1 MANPNLIST
10 TAIYSKTAFITPNTT
25 ATIIVA
31 NAANSNQVYKVS
43 TIMVTNTFTSSIN
56 INIDVLRSTTTWT
69 ICSNISV
76 PPNSAVV
83 LLNKEGVLY
92 LEEGD
97 TLRATA
103 STGAYL
109 KLYASY
115 EIIS

>member
-1 MANPNLIST
+1 MANPNLIAAA
-10 TAIYSKTAFITPNTT
+10 AIYSKTAFITPGTS
-25 ATIIVA
+25 ATSIVA
-31 NAANSNQVYKVS
+31 NAANSNQLLKVS

-56 INIDVLRSTTTWT
+56 VTIDVLRSATTWT
-69 ICSNISV
+69 ICSNISI

-103 STGAYL
+103 STATYI
-109 KLYASY
+109 KLYTSY

>member
-1 MANPNLIST
+1 MANPNLISAT
-10 TAIYSKTAFITPNTT
+10 SIYSRSAFITPSTSAT
-25 ATIIVA
+25 TIIA
-31 NAANSNQVYKVS
+31 NAANSNQIFKVS
-43 TIMVTNTFTSSIN
+43 TVMATNTFSTTIN
-56 INIDVLRSTTTWT
+56 ITLDVLRSATTWV
-69 ICSNISV
+69 ICSNISI

-83 LLNKEGVLY
+83 LLNKEGILY

-103 STGAYL
+103 STATYI